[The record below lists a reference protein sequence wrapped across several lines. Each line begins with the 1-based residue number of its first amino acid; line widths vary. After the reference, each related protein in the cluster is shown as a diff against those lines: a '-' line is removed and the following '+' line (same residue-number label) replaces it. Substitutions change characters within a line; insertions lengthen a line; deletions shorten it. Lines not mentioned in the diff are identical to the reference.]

1 MTGDKPKRAS
11 PIKGFPIFEGI
22 PSNRMMCAGSLGNLS
37 FVCHLLFVLCPS
49 LSVICYLLFSLT
61 GCAAHKQVASR
72 PPLPPTPENAI
83 QVLSG
88 VPRAGYEKL
97 GTVAILQDVA
107 EPANRNF
114 ASVRQIAA
122 QSGAT
127 AVFIQQE
134 RPYSWRSGFNQCR
147 KGRIIVYALI
157 RAR

>member
-1 MTGDKPKRAS
+1 MAKSKCSGE
-11 PIKGFPIFEGI
+11 GFE
-22 PSNRMMCAGSLGNLS
+22 RTNLN
-37 FVCHLLFVLCPS
+37 LLS
-49 LSVICYLLFSLT
+49 SICYLLFSLT
-61 GCAAHKQVASR
+61 GCAAHKQVTSP

-83 QVLSG
+83 QVLSS
-88 VPRAGYEKL
+88 VPRFGYDKL

-122 QSGAT
+122 KSGAT

-147 KGRIIVYALI
+147 RGRIIVYALI
-157 RAR
+157 RVR